1 MGSPFNIILLS
12 DDSLK
17 AVTLAH
23 QAFQLVD
30 SLVHIYSDYDS
41 TAELYQLSTH
51 SGMGP
56 RPVSS
61 TLWNILQ
68 EAKKGFEWS
77 KGSFDITVGPLSQI
91 WRKARRSKTF
101 PDSTTVQT
109 ALAKV
114 GFEKIRFYP
123 ESRSV
128 ELTQKGMVL
137 DLGGIAQGAIAQQVI
152 DQLKS
157 QGINS
162 ALVDVSGD
170 IVMSDAPKGTKG
182 WTVAV
187 NVPESMD
194 ETLPKKLEL
203 QNMAVT
209 TSGDAYQYLDHNGKR
224 YSHIIDP
231 RTGYGNTEQRNV
243 TVIAPNGTDAD
254 WLTKICT
261 LMSVKEA
268 AKIVEHFGGALLV
281 NSIQEG
287 KMTRFSS
294 KGFATYWK

>member
-1 MGSPFNIILLS
+1 MGSPFNIVLIS

-68 EAKKGFEWS
+68 EAKKGYEWS

-101 PDSTTVQT
+101 PDSATVRS

-114 GFEKIRFYP
+114 GFKEIRFYP

-157 QGINS
+157 KGINS

-261 LMSVKEA
+261 LMPVKEA

-281 NSIQEG
+281 NSMQKG
-287 KMTRFSS
+287 KMIQFTS
-294 KGFATYWK
+294 KGFAANWK